1 MSAIP
6 LPKDARHQRLA
17 DLVMAGTGLAAAH
30 RQAGFKGRTEASRK
44 ACASRMLS
52 GANVRAYMDAVRAA
66 AGAAAAAAAV
76 LSLTEKRRFLA
87 RIVRVPLARINPE
100 DPNDPNADLVESYRR
115 SDSEAGS
122 SVAFKKLSSLSAIEA
137 DNKLCGDG
145 QPDAAAVMDLAKA
158 IATLAGPVLPT
169 DRM

>member
-1 MSAIP
+1 MSIP
-6 LPKDARHQRLA
+6 LLNNPRHQILA
-17 DLVMAGTGLAAAH
+17 DLVMGGMQLADAH
-30 RQAGFKGRTEASRK
+30 RKAGFHGKTESSRR

-52 GANVRAYMDAVRAA
+52 TANVRAYMDAVKAA
-66 AGAAAAAAAV
+66 ASEKAAGEAV
-76 LSLTEKRRFLA
+76 LSLMEKRRFLA

-100 DPNDPNADLVESYRR
+100 DANDPNADLVESFRR
-115 SDSEAGS
+115 RDTEAGS
-122 SVAFKKLSSLSAIEA
+122 SLVFKKLSPLSAIEA

-145 QPDAAAVMDLAKA
+145 QPDAAAVVDLAKA